1 MKNLP
6 LSLTLLTFSAAP
18 LFAQTAHTTTHPPV
32 HPAPVTQADP
42 SVPACVEVPQLS
54 PKIPALPADAPCA
67 KHLYSITT
75 IPSVKLENVS
85 PMETT
90 QLAEKLGIERSTFS
104 LDYIDTKIGDGPLAA
119 PDKWYSIH
127 YTGYLV
133 DGTKFDS
140 SLPTLSPLSSSTAA
154 TRSSRAGTLALTACT
169 LAASGVS
176 LFPFSSPTAHRANP
190 PSSLNARSWS
200 SMSSSSRRAMRSPH
214 PSPLLYLLRLLRHSP
229 PLLRQLHLRLRQQL
243 RNSNQLAAANI
254 QFAVAFFVFPD
265 PLSEITVP
273 YVQPPPAT
281 LSLSQTLLAELCP
294 GRPFT
299 HHLQRHQVPDTTHHR
314 PRSQ

>member
-140 SLPTLSPLSSSTAA
+140 SLDHPNAEPIVIKYGSHQVIPGWDTGFDGMHVGGKRRLFIPFQLAYGAQGKPPVIPERAELVFDVELVAQSDEKPTPKPAPLPAAAPPSQPAAAPAA
-154 TRSSRAGTLALTACT
+154 TP
-169 LAASGVS
+169 AA
-176 LFPFSSPTAHRANP
+176 
-190 PSSLNARSWS
+190 
-200 SMSSSSRRAMRSPH
+200 
-214 PSPLLYLLRLLRHSP
+214 
-229 PLLRQLHLRLRQQL
+229 
-243 RNSNQLAAANI
+243 
-254 QFAVAFFVFPD
+254 
-265 PLSEITVP
+265 
-273 YVQPPPAT
+273 PAT
-281 LSLSQTLLAELCP
+281 APKQ
-294 GRPFT
+294 
-299 HHLQRHQVPDTTHHR
+299 
-314 PRSQ
+314 